1 MKRSLSIAI
10 SILLSVLVLS
20 ACGQSTQEQWQEQ
33 YDLGIRYLS
42 EGNYEEAII
51 AFTAAIEIDPNRAE
65 AYVSLADVC
74 IKQQEFDKAL
84 ALLQDAW
91 METENNEILSRV
103 DFRDWALESP
113 ISAEELTIGGI
124 SFYLTDIYAA
134 SEVYPPD
141 IYNEIYTGEGG
152 DLVYRPTYHT
162 DMNASHSGNLL
173 FQQFAGQEQ
182 LSAVEYS
189 AFGSAPAAQYE
200 PEFRNIVMGEN
211 FETTLDKLGFTKLG
225 VEYIQHSIT
234 SGADGILGDYEA
246 MRTWE
251 SNRESTMYFE
261 DDCPAISW
269 IAYEQSEVLLEL
281 SWWNDAATIYLQL
294 YFYNDSLDRLEMSC
308 S

>member
-1 MKRSLSIAI
+1 MKKCLLIAI
-10 SILLSVLVLS
+10 TSIIVVLL
-20 ACGQSTQEQWQEQ
+20 AGCEQSPEVHWQEQ
-33 YDLGIRYLS
+33 YDLGVRYLS

-51 AFTAAIEIDPNRAE
+51 AFTVAIEIDPTRAE
-65 AYVSLADVC
+65 TYVGLADIY

-84 ALLQDAW
+84 VLLHDAW

-124 SFYLTDIYAA
+124 PFYLTDIYAT
-134 SEVYPPD
+134 SEAYPPD
-141 IYNEIYTGEGG
+141 IYDEIHTGEGG

-162 DMNASHSGNLL
+162 DINTSHSGHLL

-182 LSAVEYS
+182 LSAVKYS
-189 AFGSAPAAQYE
+189 AFGNAPAAQYE
-200 PEFRNIVMGEN
+200 PEFRNIIMGEN
-211 FETTLDKLGFTKLG
+211 FETTLEKLGFTNLG
-225 VEYIQHSIT
+225 VEYIQHSIA

-246 MRTWE
+246 MRTWD
-251 SNRESTMYFE
+251 SNRETTMYFE
-261 DDCPAISW
+261 DNWPAIHW
-269 IAYEQSEVLLEL
+269 IVYDESEVLLEL

-294 YFYNDSLDRLEMSC
+294 YFNNDSLGRLEMSR